1 MLILLDIDGVMLSAS
16 SWKPVE
22 KLDDGFSNFSPRAV
36 SNLQRII
43 SETGASIVLT
53 TSHKST
59 YSLHQWHNI
68 FKKRGINVSIVGKL
82 DDNTTF
88 LSRKEEILNWQFK
101 NKGINDYVIIDDD
114 KSLNGLP
121 SNIKEKVVLTSPM
134 VGLTNDDALSA
145 IETLKKSEFVYGY

>member
-22 KLDDGFSNFSPRAV
+22 RLDDGFSNFNPRAV
-36 SNLQRII
+36 SSLQRII
-43 SETGASIVLT
+43 SKTGASIVLT
-53 TSHKST
+53 TTHKST
-59 YSLHQWHNI
+59 YSLYQWHNI

-121 SNIKEKVVLTSPM
+121 INIKNKLILTSPM

-145 IETLKKSEFVYGY
+145 IETLRKSELVTA

>member
-43 SETGASIVLT
+43 SETGASIILT

-59 YSLHQWHNI
+59 YSLYQWHNI

-121 SNIKEKVVLTSPM
+121 SIIKEKVVLTSPM

-145 IETLKKSEFVYGY
+145 IKTLKKYELVFGY

>member
-22 KLDDGFSNFSPRAV
+22 RLDDGFSNFSPRAV

-59 YSLHQWHNI
+59 YSLPQWHKI
-68 FKKRGINVSIVGKL
+68 FKKRGIDVSIVGKL

-88 LSRKEEILNWQFK
+88 LSRKEEILNWQLK
-101 NKGINDYVIIDDD
+101 NKGINNYVIIDDD

-121 SNIKEKVVLTSPM
+121 INIKEKVVLTSPM
-134 VGLTNDDALSA
+134 VGLTNNDALSA
-145 IETLKKSEFVYGY
+145 ANSSDIDHPIPI

>member
-43 SETGASIVLT
+43 SETGASIILT

-59 YSLHQWHNI
+59 YSLYQWHNI
-68 FKKRGINVSIVGKL
+68 FKKRGINVSILGKL

-121 SNIKEKVVLTSPM
+121 SIIKEKVVLTSPM

-145 IETLKKSEFVYGY
+145 IKTLKKYELVYGY

>member
-22 KLDDGFSNFSPRAV
+22 RLDDGFSSFSPRAV
-36 SNLQRII
+36 SSLQRII

-59 YSLHQWHNI
+59 YSLAQWRKI
-68 FKKRGINVSIVGKL
+68 FKKRGIDVSIVGKL
-82 DDNTTF
+82 EDNTTF
-88 LSRKEEILNWQFK
+88 LSRKEEILNWQLK
-101 NKGINDYVIIDDD
+101 NKSVNDYVILDDD

-121 SNIKEKVVLTSPM
+121 SNIKDKLVLTSPM
-134 VGLTNDDALSA
+134 VGLTNDDALLA
-145 IETLKKSEFVYGY
+145 IETLRKSELVYA

>member
-59 YSLHQWHNI
+59 YSLPQWHKI
-68 FKKRGINVSIVGKL
+68 FKKRGIDVNITGKL
-82 DDNTTF
+82 DNNVTF
-88 LSRKEEILNWQFK
+88 LSRKEEILNWQNK
-101 NKGINDYVIIDDD
+101 NRNITDYVILDDD

-121 SNIKEKVVLTSPM
+121 INIKNKLVLTSPM

-145 IETLKKSEFVYGY
+145 IETLRKSELVSA

>member
-43 SETGASIVLT
+43 SETGASIILT

-59 YSLHQWHNI
+59 YSLYQWHNI
-68 FKKRGINVSIVGKL
+68 FKKRGINVSILGKL

-101 NKGINDYVIIDDD
+101 NKGILYFHCMNSIVCFRD
-114 KSLNGLP
+114 
-121 SNIKEKVVLTSPM
+121 VV
-134 VGLTNDDALSA
+134 
-145 IETLKKSEFVYGY
+145 

>member
-43 SETGASIVLT
+43 SETGASIILT

-59 YSLHQWHNI
+59 YSLYQWHNI

-145 IETLKKSEFVYGY
+145 IKTLKKYELVYGY